1 MMAPAASRLT
11 EPAWSPLSPP
21 NFESSAFTA
30 SRTSIA
36 ALSRRLC
43 ASGEGC
49 RHPSP
54 HSSERLGP
62 WWSGVVQEVENHS
75 HALADGRDVVRP
87 VSVAGGIRAALVE
100 DDRRATARLADA
112 KHLERA
118 LRWLDD
124 VAVPC
129 GPEPELMEP
138 VAVQQVAPAVLHVT
152 APRHAR
158 SIGFGSC
165 PVQTGY
171 QSPPAPP
178 AACRPG

>member
-43 ASGEGC
+43 ASDEGC

-75 HALADGRDVVRP
+75 HALAGGRDVVRP
-87 VSVAGGIRAALVE
+87 VSLAGGIRA
-100 DDRRATARLADA
+100 
-112 KHLERA
+112 
-118 LRWLDD
+118 
-124 VAVPC
+124 
-129 GPEPELMEP
+129 GP
-138 VAVQQVAPAVLHVT
+138 VAKFF
-152 APRHAR
+152 HAR
-158 SIGFGSC
+158 FASGLRSAE
-165 PVQTGY
+165 
-171 QSPPAPP
+171 PASTQPEV
-178 AACRPG
+178 GI